1 MFGQEFAVG
10 RMVGE
15 QEEASAFH
23 LLAGF
28 VVFAVALA
36 GMFGLAT
43 LLESRI
49 GKKRR
54 ASREGETPRSVAPAS
69 PLSPGWK
76 CIFVVGLA
84 DAAIFLCWASPTSAT
99 IAEPGLT
106 VRLPSLV
113 GDYPGEELT
122 MSTKERS
129 VFDPGVE
136 LARRRYFSPGGGSI
150 FATVVLSGTVKKTL
164 HTPEKC
170 LPDAGW
176 SISHRE
182 IVPVTL
188 DDGRRIEASLM
199 HIFKEAL
206 LEDGRVIRLR
216 ALHLYWYHGS
226 HGVTTPDYDMHNFI
240 SYRDAIFRDLNHRW
254 CQVSFYTM
262 LPPEVSGMEGMV
274 GEMEAQEE
282 LIEFAGKASGAFVK
296 E

>member
-1 MFGQEFAVG
+1 
-10 RMVGE
+10 
-15 QEEASAFH
+15 
-23 LLAGF
+23 
-28 VVFAVALA
+28 
-36 GMFGLAT
+36 
-43 LLESRI
+43 
-49 GKKRR
+49 
-54 ASREGETPRSVAPAS
+54 
-69 PLSPGWK
+69 
-76 CIFVVGLA
+76 
-84 DAAIFLCWASPTSAT
+84 
-99 IAEPGLT
+99 
-106 VRLPSLV
+106 
-113 GDYPGEELT
+113 

-188 DDGRRIEASLM
+188 DDGRKIEASLM

-206 LEDGRVIRLR
+206 LDDGRVIRLR